1 MKKFL
6 GKISAVLL
14 ASALV
19 VGITSCG
26 KRFDSPAGAAYKFS
40 EATMSGT
47 KYTAKGNSLT
57 LESNGQSVTI
67 TKNGDTYTATQA
79 GSTVTPTGEQISMY
93 NSLVN
98 STLTFANSGNTVT
111 ATSGSSSSGSPY
123 SMAGTYA
130 VSGDSISVTFSGNT
144 TTGRTND
151 AWVTIV
157 LTQGNNTQIYERQ

>member
-6 GKISAVLL
+6 GKIGAVLL

-47 KYTAKGNSLT
+47 KYTVKGNSLT
-57 LESNGQSVTI
+57 LESNGQTGTI
-67 TKNGDTYTATQA
+67 TKNGDTYTATVNGTTTA
-79 GSTVTPTGEQISMY
+79 ANPSQINMY
-93 NSLVN
+93 NSFVN
-98 STLTFANSGNTVT
+98 TTLTFANSGNTVT
-111 ATSGSSSSGSPY
+111 ATSGSSSSGLS
-123 SMAGTYA
+123 GTYA
-130 VSGDSISVTFSGNT
+130 VSGDSISVTLSGNT
-144 TTGRTND
+144 STGRTND

-157 LTQGNNTQIYERQ
+157 FTQGNDTQIYERQ

>member
-6 GKISAVLL
+6 GKIGAVLL

-47 KYTAKGNSLT
+47 KYTVKGNSLT
-57 LESNGQSVTI
+57 LESNGQTGTI
-67 TKNGDTYTATQA
+67 TKNGDTYTATVNGTTTA
-79 GSTVTPTGEQISMY
+79 ANSSQINMY

-98 STLTFANSGNTVT
+98 TTLTFANSGNTVT
-111 ATSGSSSSGSPY
+111 ATS
-123 SMAGTYA
+123 
-130 VSGDSISVTFSGNT
+130 
-144 TTGRTND
+144 
-151 AWVTIV
+151 
-157 LTQGNNTQIYERQ
+157 